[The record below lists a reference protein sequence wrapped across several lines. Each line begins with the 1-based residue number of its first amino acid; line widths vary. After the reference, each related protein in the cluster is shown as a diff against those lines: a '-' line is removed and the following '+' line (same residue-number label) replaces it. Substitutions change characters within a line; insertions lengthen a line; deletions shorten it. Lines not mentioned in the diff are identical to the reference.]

1 MSEELPNARSGSL
14 AAGQYHGQGRYEL
27 KRLLGEGGMG
37 QVWLAWDKRL
47 NEEVALKFLPPE
59 IRNDAVALDDMRRET
74 LKSRKLSHPNIVRI
88 HDLHEGV
95 GELPFI
101 SMEFV
106 DGANLAALRV
116 EQASRFFTWD
126 FLKPLVKQLC
136 EALDYAHAEGVI
148 HRDLKPGNMMLD
160 RKGRLKLADFGIA
173 ATINDSSN
181 RVSVK
186 NPTAGTLAYMSPQHL
201 RGEIPK
207 AADDIYALGATLYEL
222 LTSTPPFFTGDIVHQ
237 IEAVPVKPLEE
248 RLWELG
254 MENPVPPDVAALI
267 LACLAKD
274 PAQRPPSAGAV
285 AEWIGLGGA
294 TSRQPK
300 TLLESATDPVQ
311 TEENE
316 KSKVAAPAK
325 GKHGL
330 ILLTVAIVVVM
341 AILAVVWRKKPKDQ
355 PVNIVENV
363 AAPTETVATVTQP
376 PALTP
381 EELKAATQPHNGSGR
396 HTPGFPTEA
405 GANGPIH
412 SAMLLPNGQFLISG
426 RFTEF
431 NGRSYN
437 RVALLNPNASYNPTF
452 NPGAGPDR
460 EVSHALAQPD
470 GKVLIAGPFE
480 TVNDIARAGIARL
493 NADGSLDT
501 TFNPGTGA
509 NKAGHRMWLQAD
521 GKIILAGY
529 FTQFN
534 GQPRNYLV
542 RLLPDGA
549 VDPGF
554 NATGG
559 PNDPVLALC
568 QTPDGRLWIGGEFSR
583 VGNQDSPRLAA
594 LDPNGN
600 LAGTSNVDGPVQ
612 ALTTLADGS
621 VMVGG
626 TFSRILG
633 VERRNLARL
642 KAPDMLDATFK
653 TDTGCDHTV
662 CCIAQLPDGSLLVG
676 GDFNRVD
683 GQIRR
688 GLARLNRD
696 GSLNAAMD
704 ARLGGAAAVRSIM
717 LQISGGVVVA
727 GDLSA
732 PGAAGNTGMAR
743 IIGATPVPGKVTETK
758 AITMAAH
765 STWFDTGFNVLKDS
779 TYEILATGAIKL
791 SDGSELSPD
800 GLLERPYDTD
810 IGPQG
815 KPGNDPAH
823 PGRSLIAQIGDTK
836 LTLFIGSHQRF
847 IAPYSGRLKL
857 RCNLNPGE
865 LAQTTGQFHVTMRR
879 LDSLFFTEPDWR
891 FEIAARID
899 SADELHLR
907 FGSAKWEHRA
917 GGARVGRHNG
927 MNLPTILNGFC
938 WWPEWEGDV
947 TQPVRA
953 PGLLYP
959 YNKWGL
965 KVWQVING
973 RGTCTITQQTFGK
986 GPGGG
991 ADSAVLN
998 FKDGGTG
1005 SKTIRVL
1012 IGPDR

>member
-1 MSEELPNARSGSL
+1 MPEESPKTHSGVL

-37 QVWLAWDKRL
+37 QVWLAWDQRL

-59 IRNDAVALDDMRRET
+59 IRNDVAALDDMRRET

-88 HDLHEGV
+88 HDLHESA
-95 GELPFI
+95 GERPFI

-116 EQASRFFTWD
+116 DQSSRLFAWD
-126 FLKPLVKQLC
+126 FLCPLMKQLC
-136 EALDYAHAEGVI
+136 SALDYAHAEGVI
-148 HRDLKPGNMMLD
+148 HRDLKPGNMMVD

-173 ATINDSSN
+173 ATINDASS

-222 LTSTPPFFTGDIVHQ
+222 LTSTPPYFTGDIVHQ
-237 IEAVPVKPLEE
+237 IEAVPVKPLDE

-254 MENPVPPDVAALI
+254 LENPVPPDVAALI

-274 PAQRPPSAGAV
+274 PAQRPSSAAAV
-285 AEWIGLGGA
+285 AEWIGSGGPA
-294 TSRQPK
+294 SNQTK
-300 TLLESATDPVQ
+300 TLPEQTPDAGQLEG
-311 TEENE
+311 EIE
-316 KSKVAAPAK
+316 AAVPAS
-325 GKHGL
+325 GKPGRVML
-330 ILLTVAIVVVM
+330 AVTIVVLAAIM
-341 AILAVVWRKKPKDQ
+341 AGVWLLRSKDHPVELAGK
-355 PVNIVENV
+355 
-363 AAPTETVATVTQP
+363 ETLPPEISVKITQP
-376 PALTP
+376 PPLTP
-381 EELKAATQPHNGSGR
+381 EELRAATQPHNGSGR
-396 HTPGFPTEA
+396 HQPGFPTAA
-405 GANGPIH
+405 GANGPIN
-412 SAMLLPNGQFLISG
+412 SAMLLPNGQFLIAG
-426 RFTEF
+426 QFTEF

-437 RVALLNPNASYNPTF
+437 RVALLNPDASYNPIF
-452 NPGAGPDR
+452 NPGAGPDK

-480 TVNDIARAGIARL
+480 KVNNVARAGIARL
-493 NADGSLDT
+493 NADGSLDM
-501 TFNPGTGA
+501 TFNPGAGA
-509 NKAGHRMWLQAD
+509 NKPGHRMWLQAD
-521 GKIILAGY
+521 GKVILAGF

-534 GQPRNYLV
+534 GQPINHLV
-542 RLLPDGA
+542 RLLPDGS

-583 VGNQDSPRLAA
+583 VSNQDSPRLAA
-594 LDPNGN
+594 LDVNGN
-600 LAGTSNVDGPVQ
+600 LAGTSNVDGPVH
-612 ALTTLADGS
+612 ALTAMADGS

-626 TFSRILG
+626 NFTRILG
-633 VERRNLARL
+633 EQRRNLARL
-642 KAPDMLDATFK
+642 SAPDKLDAAFK
-653 TDTGCDHTV
+653 TDVGFDHTV
-662 CCIAQLPDGSLLVG
+662 RCIAQSPDGSLLVG

-696 GSLNAAMD
+696 GSLIAAMD

-732 PGAAGNTGMAR
+732 PGAAGSAGMVR
-743 IIGATPVPGKVTETK
+743 IIGATPVPGKVVETK
-758 AITMAAH
+758 TTTMGAQ
-765 STWFDTGFNVLKDS
+765 SVWIDTGFNVLKDS
-779 TYEILATGAIKL
+779 TYEILASGTVRL
-791 SDGSELSPD
+791 SDGSEVSPD
-800 GLLERPYDTD
+800 GLLQRPYASD

-836 LTLFIGSHQRF
+836 LTFFIGSHQRF

-857 RCNLNPGE
+857 RCNLNLGE
-865 LAQTTGQFHVTMRR
+865 QAQASGQFHVTMRR

-891 FEIAARID
+891 FEIAAKID

-907 FGSAKWEHRA
+907 FGFAHWEHRT
-917 GGARVGRHNG
+917 GGSRVGRHNG

-973 RGTCTITQQTFGK
+973 RGTCSITKQTFGK

-991 ADSAVLN
+991 ADSAVLS

-1005 SKTIRVL
+1005 SKTLHVL